1 MTLLQRLA
9 LWFSPWRGHFLELRR
24 VEAAQAIIRSVR
36 QDIGNSSGSLPA
48 EKWSLIAAQ
57 IRMLVDFVRQYQL
70 LGPLPPAGAQGGADE
85 REAILLQLTDSLATS
100 SLAMLSPALE
110 DLDRLLEIRASMWGD
125 VGRWGVHYIEQSA
138 GALAV
143 AGAGSVPPGGSTISP
158 RYGSETFAP
167 SEAALLASLTEK
179 FYGSWAFRF
188 VGIALFASVILAG
201 LGTFILGGQELR
213 LSDGIERAVKNAK
226 SDITDITEA
235 AHDDLDGQRKT
246 LAVALEALDR
256 SRQELADQIERGKTD
271 VQSKIGEFTRDT
283 DRLKTEVISK
293 VVFDLRQQLDK
304 QESGFK
310 DELHAALVKVRDQDV
325 ASLKENVSNVAM
337 ILHQFNDDLVK
348 DSDDLRQ
355 IGPKLDLLRA
365 QAQESAQLAATLKS
379 IKNDQ
384 DAIHNAALEVADQ
397 VRLVHQQE
405 EAAQKSAADSEQLR
419 SKTIGAL
426 QPLAEALAT
435 QQKVIAGLQTKLQ
448 STTQSVA
455 EIESGIGQQQAELA
469 KAKQSAVDLAH
480 LDDSLKASDD
490 SLKASED
497 SNKALA
503 SRLAAL
509 ASRLAALDMQLADLE
524 AHAKKAA
531 ESLTVATTPPPAA
544 TSAGSNGTTVNG
556 AGATPANTAARTNPA
571 AASSSTAKPPTLT
584 EERLSLDQWKVIQRS
599 LEKQGF
605 DPGDVDGHPGD
616 KTRQAIRSYQA
627 QAGAKQTGHLLPEEI
642 AQLMQGR

>member
-36 QDIGNSSGSLPA
+36 QDIGNSGGSLPA

-85 REAILLQLTDSLATS
+85 REAILLRLTDSLATS

-110 DLDRLLEIRASMWGD
+110 DIDRLLEIRASMWGD
-125 VGRWGVHYIEQSA
+125 VSHWGVHYIEQGAS
-138 GALAV
+138 ALAV
-143 AGAGSVPPGGSTISP
+143 AGAVPPGGSTISP
-158 RYGSETFAP
+158 RYGSEGFAP

-179 FYGSWAFRF
+179 FYGSWAFRL

-226 SDITDITEA
+226 SDITDITKT

-271 VQSKIGEFTRDT
+271 VQSRIGEFTRDT

-310 DELHAALVKVRDQDV
+310 DELNAALAKVRDQDV

-365 QAQESAQLAATLKS
+365 QAQESSQLAATLKS
-379 IKNDQ
+379 IKSDQ

-405 EAAQKSAADSEQLR
+405 DAAQKSAADSEQLR
-419 SKTIGAL
+419 SKTIGTL

-448 STTQSVA
+448 STTQGMA
-455 EIESGIGQQQAELA
+455 ELESGIGQQQAELA

-480 LDDSLKASDD
+480 VDDSV
-490 SLKASED
+490 KASED
-497 SNKALA
+497 SIKT
-503 SRLAAL
+503 L
-509 ASRLAALDMQLADLE
+509 ASRLAALDTQLADLE
-524 AHAKKAA
+524 AHAKKAS
-531 ESLTVATTPPPAA
+531 ESLTVATPPPAA
-544 TSAGSNGTTVNG
+544 TSAGSNGTMVNG
-556 AGATPANTAARTNPA
+556 AGTTPANTAARATPA
-571 AASSSTAKPPTLT
+571 AGSSSTAKPLTLT
-584 EERLSLDQWKVIQRS
+584 EEHLSLDQWKVIQRS

-627 QAGAKQTGHLLPEEI
+627 QAGSKQTGHLLPEEI